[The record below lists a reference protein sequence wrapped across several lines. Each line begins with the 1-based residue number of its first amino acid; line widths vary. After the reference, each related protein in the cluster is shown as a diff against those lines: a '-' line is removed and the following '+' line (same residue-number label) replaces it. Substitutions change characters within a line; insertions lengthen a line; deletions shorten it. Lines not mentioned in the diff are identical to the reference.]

1 MPFEKAHQACR
12 ACRRLKRRCTKDLPS
27 CSLCIRLH
35 KLCEYPEGAI
45 PNTIPNI
52 AVDDRLRHLE
62 QLLNVNSISP
72 PEASISPSLDFFPSI
87 QGPTSSFPLPFFL
100 DNDLFAPFRESALA
114 QSTQSSL
121 PQICSEYLAHDS
133 MESVSTFFSTVHK
146 WLPMIS
152 RKRLVFELNAQS
164 PDDSCLMLLVLCI
177 KLCITDTEHQPKD
190 LPLYAVARSLCS
202 AAETGGFVSLR
213 LLQALV
219 LLAVY
224 ELSHAIYPAAFLT
237 LGRAARLG
245 MLMGFYDRKDAQ
257 QLFKPAETWSLR
269 EEQRR
274 TWWAIFILDRFVN
287 IDSSLP
293 PATPEPCQSELLPV
307 NDIDWDNGTVVPS
320 EPLYTQTFSSV
331 TTVGSFAKTCQAAH
345 MLSKVM
351 HHAKA
356 RASSQDITELLPE
369 AQHLH
374 QALSALHLSI
384 EGSASDG
391 TQLQSLEPSIFPA
404 LALCCSARLVLYNQ
418 YACNEPLGL
427 STNGPIALE
436 TELQKVGLEGIR
448 AIASSTARLVARDT
462 GGCPFVARFLY
473 HAATECAWFIKE
485 NHEQVM
491 YDALEDIIGGL
502 RGSSEHWGL
511 ASQYISLL
519 EQEEVLK
526 LIDQDADVSSST
538 STL

>member
-1 MPFEKAHQACR
+1 
-12 ACRRLKRRCTKDLPS
+12 
-27 CSLCIRLH
+27 
-35 KLCEYPEGAI
+35 
-45 PNTIPNI
+45 
-52 AVDDRLRHLE
+52 
-62 QLLNVNSISP
+62 
-72 PEASISPSLDFFPSI
+72 
-87 QGPTSSFPLPFFL
+87 
-100 DNDLFAPFRESALA
+100 
-114 QSTQSSL
+114 
-121 PQICSEYLAHDS
+121 
-133 MESVSTFFSTVHK
+133 
-146 WLPMIS
+146 MIS

-164 PDDSCLMLLVLCI
+164 PDDYCLMLLILCI
-177 KLCITDTEHQPKD
+177 KLCMMDTEHQPKE

-202 AAETGGFVSLR
+202 AAESGGFVSLR
-213 LLQALV
+213 LLQSLV

-245 MLMGFYDRKDAQ
+245 MLMGFHDRKDAQ
-257 QLFKPAETWSLR
+257 QLFKPAETWTLR

-320 EPLYTQTFSSV
+320 EPLYTKSFSSV
-331 TTVGSFAKTCQAAH
+331 TNVGSFAQTCQAAH

-351 HHAKA
+351 RHTKA
-356 RASSQDITELLPE
+356 RASSQDITELFPE

-374 QALSALHLSI
+374 QALSSLHLSI
-384 EGSASDG
+384 ENSSSDG
-391 TQLQSLEPSIFPA
+391 TQSQTLEPSTFPA
-404 LALCCSARLVLYNQ
+404 LALCCSSRLVLYNQ

-448 AIASSTARLVARDT
+448 AIASSTSRLLARDT
-462 GGCPFVARFLY
+462 GACPFVARFLY

-485 NHEQVM
+485 NHEQIM
-491 YDALEDIIGGL
+491 YDALEDILNEL
-502 RGSSEHWGL
+502 RSMSEHWGL
-511 ASQYISLL
+511 AKEYISLL

-526 LIDQDADVSSST
+526 LIGQDADVSSST
-538 STL
+538 STF

>member
-1 MPFEKAHQACR
+1 MPLEKAHQACR

-35 KLCEYPEGAI
+35 KSCEYPEGAI
-45 PNTIPNI
+45 PNTITNT
-52 AVDDRLRHLE
+52 AVNDRLRHLE

-72 PEASISPSLDFFPSI
+72 PEASRCPASDFPPPI
-87 QGPTSSFPLPFFL
+87 QGPTNNFPPAFFL
-100 DNDLFAPFRESALA
+100 DNELFTPLRENALA

-121 PQICSEYLAHDS
+121 HQICSEYLGNDP
-133 MESVSTFFSTVHK
+133 MESASAYLSTVHT

-177 KLCITDTEHQPKD
+177 KLCTTNTKHQPKE
-190 LPLYAVARSLCS
+190 LSLYIVARSLCS
-202 AAETGGFVSLR
+202 EAEMGGFVSLR
-213 LLQALV
+213 LLQSLV
-219 LLAVY
+219 LVAVY

-245 MLMGFYDRKDAQ
+245 TLMGFHDRKDAQ
-257 QLFKPAETWSLR
+257 QLFKPAETWTLR

-274 TWWAIFILDRFVN
+274 TWWAIFMLDRLVN

-293 PATPEPCQSELLPV
+293 PAAPEPCQSELLPV
-307 NDIDWDNGTVVPS
+307 NDTDWDKGTVVPS
-320 EPLYTQTFSSV
+320 EPLYTKSFSSV
-331 TTVGSFAKTCQAAH
+331 TTVGSFAQTCQAAH

-351 HHAKA
+351 RHKKA

-374 QALSALHLSI
+374 QALSALHTSI
-384 EGSASDG
+384 EGSESDG
-391 TQLQSLEPSIFPA
+391 TPSQTPEPSTFPA

-427 STNGPIALE
+427 ASNGPIALE
-436 TELQKVGLEGIR
+436 TELQKVGLEGIK
-448 AIASSTARLVARDT
+448 AIASSTSRLVARDT

-485 NHEQVM
+485 NHEQIM
-491 YDALEDIIGGL
+491 YDALEDIIRGL
-502 RGSSEHWGL
+502 RSMSENWEL

-538 STL
+538 STF